1 MKWYK
6 IIVVNY
12 MCKGVE
18 RIMALPANITAGSD
32 NNVLT
37 IAASNNKGLLIRFL
51 NEQVEDGFYT
61 LVIDYLKD
69 SNFDLSSMMVD
80 EDVKA
85 QCTKLYELG
94 AFVDEN
100 IKATGRYEID
110 EWIEPLFN
118 FVYGDIDPTDID
130 TPINA
135 SGIYRYSIWLIYLY
149 QRERFGDA
157 MKLIGERIAPLL
169 INVSYQIL
177 EDDDRPK
184 NFDKAIM
191 GYLDLINVIMEMGI
205 PASEA
210 NSDAYMNNLEV
221 LFDYVVEDPHVGNDY
236 KIQFSIGLFNAYI
249 NNKDFAKAFE
259 FYGLNAEYIPI
270 DNISVYESFKELI
283 RNTTSAQNTSVLSRS
298 VVNAISKQEIYNKR
312 IDTLISEVSGFVRK
326 VYQYIEN
333 EPNMKKNIQVLG
345 AGASLKDKTN
355 VFEGL
360 YEYNL
365 VFYECGIKDIVTQ
378 DMSSR
383 SWEEK
388 YEILDLLYTTLN
400 VIFDGYNVYE
410 ISNKIEHQ
418 YVELTWIGNYV
429 NANPTLLKLF
439 FSVKEKI
446 KAFKVRKNS
455 ILEKSKTNYEIK
467 QMIDDR
473 QKALVFMT
481 AEDMIINGLNSGKVN
496 IISNSYDPKKAEK
509 YLIKTYDEI
518 NVPAKYK
525 KAEVHSGGGK
535 LFGKASSP
543 AMDGDLKKLLS
554 DTKIE
559 EMLLK
564 SEWLWNQYE
573 EKGNDKQTPEE
584 STYSVVCLIKVVD
597 RLLDRKPAGAKQEPS
612 TPNKK
617 VIITKTGK
625 VIELSDES
633 SQTPISNN
641 SLAPTV
647 IENINNIVVALKDK
661 SEESVT
667 YVKAY
672 INDWLDTVVAAKLDK
687 NNMMELFEAEELRNK
702 TLQVIKKLRADL
714 L

>member
-1 MKWYK
+1 M
-6 IIVVNY
+6 
-12 MCKGVE
+12 
-18 RIMALPANITAGSD
+18 
-32 NNVLT
+32 LT

-51 NEQVEDGFYT
+51 NEQVEDGFYA

-69 SNFDLSSMMVD
+69 SNFDLKNMMVD
-80 EDVKA
+80 DDVKA

-94 AFVDEN
+94 EFVDTN

-110 EWIEPLFN
+110 EWIEPLFK
-118 FVYGDIDPTDID
+118 FVYGDIDPQDID
-130 TPINA
+130 APIST

-149 QRERFGDA
+149 QREYFSDA
-157 MKLIGERIAPLL
+157 LRLIGERIAPLL
-169 INVSYQIL
+169 INLSYQIL

-191 GYLDLINVIMEMGI
+191 GYLDLINVIMEMGL
-205 PASEA
+205 PADDA

-249 NNKDFAKAFE
+249 HNKEYSKAFE

-270 DNISVYESFKELI
+270 DNMSVYESFKELI
-283 RNTTSAQNTSVLSRS
+283 RNTNSAADTTVLSRS
-298 VVNAISKQEIYNKR
+298 VINAISKQEIYNKR
-312 IDTLISEVSGFVRK
+312 IDTLITEVSSFVRK
-326 VYQYIEN
+326 VYLYIEN
-333 EPNMKKNIQVLG
+333 EPNMKKNLQILG
-345 AGASLKDKTN
+345 AGASLSDKTN
-355 VFEGL
+355 IFEGL

-365 VFYECGIKDIVTQ
+365 VFHECGIKALVNQ
-378 DMSSR
+378 DNSNK

-481 AEDMIINGLNSGKVN
+481 AEDMIVNGLNSGKIN
-496 IISNSYDPKKAEK
+496 IINNNYDPKAAEK
-509 YLIKTYDEI
+509 HLIKTYAEI
-518 NVPAKYK
+518 VVPAKYK
-525 KAEVHSGGGK
+525 KNEAPQTGGK
-535 LFGKASSP
+535 FFGKNSAP
-543 AMDGDLKKLLS
+543 AIEADLQKLLS

-564 SEWLWNQYE
+564 SEWLWYQYE
-573 EKGNDKQTPEE
+573 DKGNDQQTPEE
-584 STYSVVCLIKVVD
+584 ATYSVVCLIKVVEK
-597 RLLDRKPAGAKQEPS
+597 LLDRKGGSSSRSES
-612 TPNKK
+612 SPNKK

-625 VIELSDES
+625 VIELSDEGA
-633 SQTPISNN
+633 QTTNN
-641 SLAPTV
+641 NTTLQPTV
-647 IENINNIVVALKDK
+647 IENLNNIIVTLKDK
-661 SEESVT
+661 SDANVK
-667 YVKAY
+667 YVQAY
-672 INDWLDTVVAAKLDK
+672 VNDWLNSVVDAKLDK
-687 NNMMELFEAEELRNK
+687 NSMLQLYEAEELRNK
-702 TLQVIKKLRADL
+702 TLTVIKKLRADL

>member
-1 MKWYK
+1 
-6 IIVVNY
+6 
-12 MCKGVE
+12 
-18 RIMALPANITAGSD
+18 MALPANITAGSD
-32 NNVLT
+32 NNVLS

-69 SNFDLSSMMVD
+69 NNFDLSSMMVD

-85 QCTKLYELG
+85 QCSKLYELG
-94 AFVDEN
+94 EFVDDN
-100 IKATGRYEID
+100 IKATGRYEIE
-110 EWIEPLFN
+110 EWIEPLFR
-118 FVYGDIDPTDID
+118 FVYGDIDASDID
-130 TPINA
+130 APIST
-135 SGIYRYSIWLIYLY
+135 SGIYRYSVWLLYLY

-157 MKLIGERIAPLL
+157 MRLIGERIAPLL
-169 INVSYQIL
+169 INLSYQIL

-205 PASEA
+205 PAAEA

-249 NNKDFAKAFE
+249 NNRDFNKAFE

-270 DNISVYESFKELI
+270 DNMSVYESFKELI
-283 RNTTSAQNTSVLSRS
+283 RNTFSAQNTSVLSRS
-298 VVNAISKQEIYNKR
+298 VINAISKQEIYNKR
-312 IDTLISEVSGFVRK
+312 IDTLISEVSGFVKK

-333 EPNMKKNIQVLG
+333 EPNMKKNIQILG
-345 AGASLKDKTN
+345 AGSALKDKTN
-355 VFEGL
+355 IFEGL

-365 VFYECGIKDIVTQ
+365 VFYDCGIKELVNQ

-418 YVELTWIGNYV
+418 YVELNWIGNYV

-481 AEDMIINGLNSGKVN
+481 AEDMIINGLNSGRVN
-496 IISNSYDPKKAEK
+496 IINNNYDPKKAER
-509 YLIKTYDEI
+509 YLIKTYTEI
-518 NVPAKYK
+518 AVPAKYK
-525 KAEVHSGGGK
+525 KAETQTGGK
-535 LFGKASSP
+535 LFGKSSAP
-543 AMDGDLKKLLS
+543 AMDADLKKLLS

-564 SEWLWNQYE
+564 SEWLWYQYE
-573 EKGNDKQTPEE
+573 DSGHEKQTPEE
-584 STYSVVCLIKVVD
+584 STYSVVCLIKVVEK
-597 RLLDRKPAGAKQEPS
+597 LLDKKGAGQAKAES

-625 VIELSDES
+625 VIELSDEGSQSPS
-633 SQTPISNN
+633 SNA
-641 SLAPTV
+641 SLSPTI

-661 SEESVT
+661 SEENVA
-667 YVKAY
+667 YVQAY
-672 INDWLDTVVAAKLDK
+672 VNDWLDTIVDAKMDK
-687 NNMMELFEAEELRNK
+687 NNMLALYEAEELRGK

>member
-1 MKWYK
+1 
-6 IIVVNY
+6 
-12 MCKGVE
+12 
-18 RIMALPANITAGSD
+18 MALPANITSGSD
-32 NNVLT
+32 SNVLS
-37 IAASNNKGLLIRFL
+37 IAASNNKALLIRFL
-51 NEQVEDGFYT
+51 NEQVEDGFYA

-69 SNFDLSSMMVD
+69 SNFDLSNMMVD
-80 EDVKA
+80 DDVKA
-85 QCTKLYELG
+85 QCSKLYELG
-94 AFVDEN
+94 EFVDTN
-100 IKATGRYEID
+100 IKATGRYEIE
-110 EWIEPLFN
+110 EWIEPLFR
-118 FVYGDIDPTDID
+118 FVYGDIDPSDVD
-130 TPINA
+130 APIST

-149 QRERFGDA
+149 QREKFVDA

-184 NFDKAIM
+184 NFDKAVM

-205 PASEA
+205 PTSDINSE
-210 NSDAYMNNLEV
+210 SYMNNLEV

-249 NNKDFAKAFE
+249 NNKDYNKAFE

-270 DNISVYESFKELI
+270 DNMAVYESFKELI
-283 RNTTSAQNTSVLSRS
+283 RNCNSPQNTTVLSRS

-312 IDTLISEVSGFVRK
+312 IDTLISEVCSFIKK

-333 EPNMKKNIQVLG
+333 EPEMKKNLQILG

-365 VFYECGIKDIVTQ
+365 VFYECGIKELVNQ
-378 DMSSR
+378 DNSSR
-383 SWEEK
+383 AWEEK
-388 YEILDLLYTTLN
+388 YEILDLLYTTMN

-467 QMIDDR
+467 KLLDDR

-496 IISNSYDPKKAEK
+496 IISGSYDPKAAEK
-509 YLIKTYDEI
+509 MLIKTYNEVV
-518 NVPAKYK
+518 VPAKYK
-525 KAEVHSGGGK
+525 KPEVQKSGG
-535 LFGKASSP
+535 LFSKSSAP
-543 AMDGDLKKLLS
+543 AIDPDLTKLLS

-564 SEWLWNQYE
+564 SEWLWNQYA
-573 EKGNDKQTPEE
+573 EKGNVKQTPEE
-584 STYSVVCLIKVVD
+584 STYSVVCLVKVVEK
-597 RLLDRKPAGAKQEPS
+597 LLDKKGGSSSKTES

-633 SQTPISNN
+633 TQTPVSNTN
-641 SLAPTV
+641 STPTV
-647 IENINNIVVALKDK
+647 IENLNNIIVALKDK
-661 SEESVT
+661 SEENVA
-667 YVKAY
+667 YVKSY
-672 INDWLDTVVAAKLDK
+672 VNDWLDSVIAAKIDK
-687 NNMMELFEAEELRNK
+687 NTMMALYDAEELRDK

>member
-1 MKWYK
+1 M
-6 IIVVNY
+6 
-12 MCKGVE
+12 
-18 RIMALPANITAGSD
+18 LS
-32 NNVLT
+32 

-69 SNFDLSSMMVD
+69 SNFDLANMMVD
-80 EDVKA
+80 DDVKA
-85 QCTKLYELG
+85 QCSKLYELG
-94 AFVDEN
+94 EFVDDN
-100 IKATGRYEID
+100 IKATGRYEIE
-110 EWIEPLFN
+110 EWIEPLFR
-118 FVYGDIDPTDID
+118 FVYGNIDPTDID
-130 TPINA
+130 APIST
-135 SGIYRYSIWLIYLY
+135 SGIYRYSIWLLYLY
-149 QRERFGDA
+149 QREDFGDA
-157 MKLIGERIAPLL
+157 MRLIGERIAPLL
-169 INVSYQIL
+169 INLSYQIL

-205 PASEA
+205 PASDA

-249 NNKDFAKAFE
+249 NNKDFDKAFE

-283 RNTTSAQNTSVLSRS
+283 RNTYSAQNTSVLSRS
-298 VVNAISKQEIYNKR
+298 VINAISKQEIYNKR
-312 IDTLISEVSGFVRK
+312 IDSLIAEVSGFVKK

-345 AGASLKDKTN
+345 AGTSLKDKTN
-355 VFEGL
+355 IFEGL

-365 VFYECGIKDIVTQ
+365 VFYDCGIKDLVNQ
-378 DMSSR
+378 DMSNR

-388 YEILDLLYTTLN
+388 YEVLELLYTTLN

-429 NANPTLLKLF
+429 NANPSLLKLF

-481 AEDMIINGLNSGKVN
+481 ADDMITNGLNSGRVN
-496 IISNSYDPKKAEK
+496 IINNNYDPKKAER
-509 YLIKTYDEI
+509 YLIKTYAEVP
-518 NVPAKYK
+518 VPAKYK
-525 KAEVHSGGGK
+525 KAEVQTGGK
-535 LFGKASSP
+535 LFGKSAAP
-543 AMDGDLKKLLS
+543 AMDADLKKLIT
-554 DTKIE
+554 DPKIE
-559 EMLLK
+559 EMLYK
-564 SEWLWNQYE
+564 SEWLWYQYE
-573 EKGNDKQTPEE
+573 DKENDKQTPEE
-584 STYSVVCLIKVVD
+584 STYSVVCLIKVVEK
-597 RLLDRKPAGAKQEPS
+597 LLDKKGAGQAKAES

-625 VIELSDES
+625 VIELSDEGTQ
-633 SQTPISNN
+633 SQSANT
-641 SLAPTV
+641 SLSPTI
-647 IENINNIVVALKDK
+647 IENINNIIVALKDK
-661 SEESVT
+661 SEENVA

-672 INDWLDTVVAAKLDK
+672 VNDWLDTVVDAKMDK
-687 NNMMELFEAEELRNK
+687 NTMLPLYEAEELRGK

>member
-1 MKWYK
+1 
-6 IIVVNY
+6 
-12 MCKGVE
+12 
-18 RIMALPANITAGSD
+18 MALPANITSGSD
-32 NNVLT
+32 SNVLS
-37 IAASNNKGLLIRFL
+37 IAASNNKALLIRFL
-51 NEQVEDGFYT
+51 NEQVEDGFYA

-69 SNFDLSSMMVD
+69 SNFDLSNMMVD
-80 EDVKA
+80 DDVKA
-85 QCTKLYELG
+85 QCSKLYELG
-94 AFVDEN
+94 EFVDTN
-100 IKATGRYEID
+100 IKATGRYEIE
-110 EWIEPLFN
+110 EWIEPLFR
-118 FVYGDIDPTDID
+118 FVYGDIDPSDVD
-130 TPINA
+130 APIST

-149 QRERFGDA
+149 QREKFVDA

-184 NFDKAIM
+184 NFDKAVM

-205 PASEA
+205 PTSDINSE
-210 NSDAYMNNLEV
+210 SYMNNLEV

-249 NNKDFAKAFE
+249 NNKDYNKAFE

-270 DNISVYESFKELI
+270 DNMAVYESFKELI
-283 RNTTSAQNTSVLSRS
+283 RNCNSPQNTTVLSRS

-312 IDTLISEVSGFVRK
+312 IDTLISEVCSFIKK

-333 EPNMKKNIQVLG
+333 EPEMKKNLQILG

-365 VFYECGIKDIVTQ
+365 VFYECGIKELVNQ
-378 DMSSR
+378 DNSSR
-383 SWEEK
+383 AWEEK
-388 YEILDLLYTTLN
+388 YEILDLLYTTMN

-467 QMIDDR
+467 RLLDDR

-496 IISNSYDPKKAEK
+496 IISGSYDPKAAEK
-509 YLIKTYDEI
+509 MLIKTYNEVV
-518 NVPAKYK
+518 VPAKYK
-525 KAEVHSGGGK
+525 KPEVQKSGG
-535 LFGKASSP
+535 LFSKSSAP
-543 AMDGDLKKLLS
+543 AIDPDLTKLLS

-564 SEWLWNQYE
+564 SEWLWNQYA
-573 EKGNDKQTPEE
+573 EKGNVKQTPEE
-584 STYSVVCLIKVVD
+584 STYSVVCLVKVVEK
-597 RLLDRKPAGAKQEPS
+597 LLDKKGGSSSKTES

-633 SQTPISNN
+633 TQTPVSNTN
-641 SLAPTV
+641 STPTV
-647 IENINNIVVALKDK
+647 IENLNNIIVALKDK
-661 SEESVT
+661 SEENVA
-667 YVKAY
+667 YVKSY
-672 INDWLDTVVAAKLDK
+672 VNDWLDSVIAAKIDK
-687 NNMMELFEAEELRNK
+687 NTMMALYDAEELRDK

>member
-1 MKWYK
+1 
-6 IIVVNY
+6 
-12 MCKGVE
+12 
-18 RIMALPANITAGSD
+18 MALPANITTGSD
-32 NNVLT
+32 NNVLS

-51 NEQVEDGFYT
+51 NEQVEDGFYA

-80 EDVKA
+80 EDVKS

-94 AFVDEN
+94 EFVDAN
-100 IKATGRYEID
+100 IKATGRYEIE
-110 EWIEPLFN
+110 EWIEPLFR

-130 TPINA
+130 APIST

-149 QRERFGDA
+149 QREKFGDA
-157 MKLIGERIAPLL
+157 MRLIGERIAPLL

-205 PASEA
+205 SADEA

-249 NNKDFAKAFE
+249 NNKDYNKAFE

-270 DNISVYESFKELI
+270 DNMSVYESFKELI
-283 RNTTSAQNTSVLSRS
+283 RNCNSPQNTSVLSRS
-298 VVNAISKQEIYNKR
+298 VINAISKQEIYNKR
-312 IDTLISEVSGFVRK
+312 IDTLINEVSSFVKK

-333 EPNMKKNIQVLG
+333 EPNMKKNLQILG
-345 AGASLKDKTN
+345 AGTSLKDKTN
-355 VFEGL
+355 IFEGL

-365 VFYECGIKDIVTQ
+365 VFHECGIKGIVNQ
-378 DMSSR
+378 DMASH

-388 YEILDLLYTTLN
+388 YEILELLYTTLN

-473 QKALVFMT
+473 QKALVFMS
-481 AEDMIINGLNSGKVN
+481 AEDMISHGLNNGTIN
-496 IISNSYDPKKAEK
+496 IINNNYDPKKAER
-509 YLIKTYDEI
+509 YLMKTYAEI
-518 NVPAKYK
+518 QVPAKYK
-525 KAEVHSGGGK
+525 KAEAPTTGGK
-535 LFGKASSP
+535 LFGKAAAP
-543 AMDGDLKKLLS
+543 TMDADLKKLLS

-564 SEWLWNQYE
+564 SEWLWYQYE
-573 EKGNDKQTPEE
+573 DKGNDKQTPEE
-584 STYSVVCLIKVVD
+584 STYSVVCLIKVVEK
-597 RLLDRKPAGAKQEPS
+597 LLDRKGAGQAKQES
-612 TPNKK
+612 APNKK

-625 VIELSDES
+625 VIELSDEGS
-633 SQTPISNN
+633 NTPVSNN
-641 SLAPTV
+641 TLAPNV
-647 IENINNIVVALKDK
+647 IENINNIIVALKDK
-661 SEESVT
+661 SEENVE
-667 YVKAY
+667 YVQSY
-672 INDWLDTVVAAKLDK
+672 VNDWLSAVVAAKIDK
-687 NNMMELFEAEELRNK
+687 TVMMPLYEAEEIRSK

>member
-1 MKWYK
+1 
-6 IIVVNY
+6 
-12 MCKGVE
+12 
-18 RIMALPANITAGSD
+18 MALPANITTGSD

-51 NEQVEDGFYT
+51 NEQVEDGFYA

-94 AFVDEN
+94 EFVDTN
-100 IKATGRYEID
+100 IKATGRYEIE
-110 EWIEPLFN
+110 EWIEPLFR
-118 FVYGDIDPTDID
+118 FVYGDIDPSDIEA
-130 TPINA
+130 PIST

-149 QRERFGDA
+149 QRENFKDA
-157 MKLIGERIAPLL
+157 MRLIGERIAPLL
-169 INVSYQIL
+169 INLSYQIL

-205 PASEA
+205 PTDGP

-249 NNKDFAKAFE
+249 NNKDFNKAFE

-283 RNTTSAQNTSVLSRS
+283 RNTNSAQDTSVLSRS

-312 IDTLISEVSGFVRK
+312 IDTLISEVSSFIKK

-333 EPNMKKNIQVLG
+333 EPNMKKNLQILG
-345 AGASLKDKTN
+345 AGTSLRDKTN
-355 VFEGL
+355 IFEGL

-365 VFYECGIKDIVTQ
+365 VFHECGIKDIVNQ
-378 DMSSR
+378 DMSTR

-388 YEILDLLYTTLN
+388 YEILDLLYTTMN

-473 QKALVFMT
+473 QKALVFMA
-481 AEDMIINGLNSGKVN
+481 AEDMIVNGLNSGRVN
-496 IISNSYDPKKAEK
+496 IINNDYDPKKAER
-509 YLIKTYDEI
+509 YLIKTYAETA
-518 NVPAKYK
+518 VPAKYK
-525 KAEVHSGGGK
+525 KAEPQQSGGK
-535 LFGKASSP
+535 FFGKSSGP
-543 AMDGDLKKLLS
+543 AMDPDLTKLLS

-564 SEWLWNQYE
+564 SEWLWYQYQD
-573 EKGNDKQTPEE
+573 KGNQTQTPEE
-584 STYSVVCLIKVVD
+584 ATYSVVCLIKVVEK
-597 RLLDRKPAGAKQEPS
+597 LLDRKGTGSAKADS
-612 TPNKK
+612 APNKK

-625 VIELSDES
+625 VIELSDEGS
-633 SQTPISNN
+633 VTTPSSNN

-647 IENINNIVVALKDK
+647 IDNLNNIVVALKDK
-661 SEESVT
+661 SDENVN
-667 YVKAY
+667 YVKLY
-672 INDWLDTVVAAKLDK
+672 VSDWLDAVVEAKLDK
-687 NNMMELFEAEELRNK
+687 GTMLPLYEAEELRIR
-702 TLQVIKKLRADL
+702 TLQTIKKLRADL

>member
-1 MKWYK
+1 
-6 IIVVNY
+6 
-12 MCKGVE
+12 
-18 RIMALPANITAGSD
+18 MALPANITSGSD
-32 NNVLT
+32 SNVLS
-37 IAASNNKGLLIRFL
+37 IAASNNKALLIRFL
-51 NEQVEDGFYT
+51 NEQVEDGFYA

-69 SNFDLSSMMVD
+69 SNFDLSNMMVD
-80 EDVKA
+80 DDVKA
-85 QCTKLYELG
+85 QCSKLYELG
-94 AFVDEN
+94 EFVDTN
-100 IKATGRYEID
+100 IKATGRYEIE
-110 EWIEPLFN
+110 EWIEPLFR
-118 FVYGDIDPTDID
+118 FVYGDIDPSDVD
-130 TPINA
+130 APIST

-149 QRERFGDA
+149 QREKFVDA

-184 NFDKAIM
+184 NFDKAVM

-205 PASEA
+205 PTSDINSE
-210 NSDAYMNNLEV
+210 SYMNNLEV

-249 NNKDFAKAFE
+249 NNKDYNKAFE

-270 DNISVYESFKELI
+270 DNMAVYESFKELI
-283 RNTTSAQNTSVLSRS
+283 RNCNSPQNTTVLSRS

-312 IDTLISEVSGFVRK
+312 IDTLISEVCSFIKK

-333 EPNMKKNIQVLG
+333 EPEMKKNLQILG

-365 VFYECGIKDIVTQ
+365 VFYECGIKELVNQ
-378 DMSSR
+378 DNSSR
-383 SWEEK
+383 AWEEK
-388 YEILDLLYTTLN
+388 YEILDLLYTTMN

-467 QMIDDR
+467 KLLDDR

-496 IISNSYDPKKAEK
+496 IISGSYDPKVAEK
-509 YLIKTYDEI
+509 MLIKTYNEVV
-518 NVPAKYK
+518 VPAKYK
-525 KAEVHSGGGK
+525 KPEVQKSGG
-535 LFGKASSP
+535 LFSKSSAP
-543 AMDGDLKKLLS
+543 AIDPDLTKLLS

-564 SEWLWNQYE
+564 SEWLWNQYA
-573 EKGNDKQTPEE
+573 EKGNVKQTPEE
-584 STYSVVCLIKVVD
+584 STYSVVCLVKVVEK
-597 RLLDRKPAGAKQEPS
+597 LLDKKGGSSSKTES

-633 SQTPISNN
+633 TQTPVSNTN
-641 SLAPTV
+641 STPTV
-647 IENINNIVVALKDK
+647 IENLNNIIVALKDK
-661 SEESVT
+661 SEENVA
-667 YVKAY
+667 YVKSY
-672 INDWLDTVVAAKLDK
+672 VNDWLDSVIAAKIDK
-687 NNMMELFEAEELRNK
+687 NTMMALYDAEELRDK

>member
-1 MKWYK
+1 
-6 IIVVNY
+6 
-12 MCKGVE
+12 
-18 RIMALPANITAGSD
+18 MALPANITTGSD

-51 NEQVEDGFYT
+51 NEQVEDGFYA

-69 SNFDLSSMMVD
+69 SNFDLSTMIVD
-80 EDVKA
+80 DDVKA

-94 AFVDEN
+94 EFVDTN
-100 IKATGRYEID
+100 IKATGRYEIE
-110 EWIEPLFN
+110 EWIEPLFR
-118 FVYGDIDPTDID
+118 FVYGDIDPSDVD
-130 TPINA
+130 APIST

-184 NFDKAIM
+184 NFDKAVM

-205 PASEA
+205 PVDDA

-249 NNKDFAKAFE
+249 NNKDFNKAFE

-270 DNISVYESFKELI
+270 DNMSVYESFKELI
-283 RNTTSAQNTSVLSRS
+283 RNCNSPQNTSVLSRS
-298 VVNAISKQEIYNKR
+298 VINAISKQEIYNKR
-312 IDTLISEVSGFVRK
+312 IDTLIAEVSGFVRK

-333 EPNMKKNIQVLG
+333 EPNMKKNLQILG
-345 AGASLKDKTN
+345 AGTSLRDKTN
-355 VFEGL
+355 IFEGL

-365 VFYECGIKDIVTQ
+365 VFYECGIKDIVNQ
-378 DMSSR
+378 DMAAR

-388 YEILDLLYTTLN
+388 YEILELLYTTLN

-481 AEDMIINGLNSGKVN
+481 AEDMISNGLNSGKIN
-496 IISNSYDPKKAEK
+496 IINNSYDPKKAEK
-509 YLIKTYDEI
+509 YLIKTYSEI
-518 NVPAKYK
+518 PVPAKYK
-525 KAEVHSGGGK
+525 KAEVQTGGK
-535 LFGKASSP
+535 LFGKAAAP
-543 AMDGDLKKLLS
+543 TMDADLKKLLS

-564 SEWLWNQYE
+564 SEWLWYQYE
-573 EKGNDKQTPEE
+573 DKGNDKQTPEE
-584 STYSVVCLIKVVD
+584 STYSEVCLIKVVEK
-597 RLLDRKPAGAKQEPS
+597 LLDRKGAGSAKAES
-612 TPNKK
+612 APNKK

-633 SQTPISNN
+633 SQTPVSNN
-641 SLAPTV
+641 SLAPNV
-647 IENINNIVVALKDK
+647 IENINNIIVALKDK
-661 SEESVT
+661 SEANVD
-667 YVKAY
+667 YVKSY
-672 INDWLDTVVAAKLDK
+672 INDWLNVLVDAKLDK
-687 NNMMELFEAEELRNK
+687 NNMMPLYQAEELRNK